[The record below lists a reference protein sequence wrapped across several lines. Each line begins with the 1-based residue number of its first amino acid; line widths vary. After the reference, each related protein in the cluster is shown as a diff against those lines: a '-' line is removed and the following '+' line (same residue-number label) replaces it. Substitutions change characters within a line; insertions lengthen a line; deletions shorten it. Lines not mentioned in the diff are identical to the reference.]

1 MILKPDFAYLFT
13 ILNMNGSK
21 LPNARG
27 LPNLII
33 LPPCITSLC
42 IFNTPVFIQT
52 RKKTP
57 HINKQKKWDND
68 PVQPK
73 AFMLRLHFSQFHLID
88 YSFHLKASSPS
99 FYDTTVGLFSFNHC
113 FCSFSSTPEVANHSC
128 WPNSACCLLL

>member
-1 MILKPDFAYLFT
+1 MILKADFAYLFT
-13 ILNMNGSK
+13 ILNTNGSK

-57 HINKQKKWDND
+57 HINKRKKWDNHL
-68 PVQPK
+68 VQYQSVFSTSSDEESPYN
-73 AFMLRLHFSQFHLID
+73 ALPYSPLCCLLSCCLSATNPPFYTQLCVLGLRFCQLYFFLVEW
-88 YSFHLKASSPS
+88 F
-99 FYDTTVGLFSFNHC
+99 LFSFC
-113 FCSFSSTPEVANHSC
+113 Q
-128 WPNSACCLLL
+128 

>member
-68 PVQPK
+68 PVQYQSVFYTSSDEESPHNALPHSPVLFIK
-73 AFMLRLHFSQFHLID
+73 LLSLSYKPSLLHSALCAGAEILRIIFLSCRLA
-88 YSFHLKASSPS
+88 SF
-99 FYDTTVGLFSFNHC
+99 
-113 FCSFSSTPEVANHSC
+113 
-128 WPNSACCLLL
+128 